1 MTGIEYLPSWVSAPS
16 IGFSLESQQQFL
28 SNTLVLPT
36 KTAGTRTSP
45 FFWLA
50 AFSSTVIVAF
60 ILFPLFEML
69 NQPSFKALREA
80 VSDRD
85 VVYSIWL
92 SIYASGTAALISLVF
107 GTPFAYLLARHEF
120 YGKKFL
126 ESVIDLPIM
135 IPHPVVGIAILSIA
149 GRNHWLGRVMQ
160 QVGIEIM
167 GTFTGLVTVLTFVGL
182 PFYVDT
188 AKAGF
193 EAIPERLENVSRSL
207 GATAAGTFFRVT
219 LPLGWRSMVIGMIM
233 CTARAV
239 SEFGAVVIVA
249 YHPMVAPVM
258 IYERFTAYGLKYSQP
273 VAVWLILVCLF
284 LFLLLRFFS
293 TPVKKAA

>member
-1 MTGIEYLPSWVSAPS
+1 MRGLPLKSV
-16 IGFSLESQQQFL
+16 
-28 SNTLVLPT
+28 
-36 KTAGTRTSP
+36 GTRTGP
-45 FFWLA
+45 FLWLA
-50 AFSSTVIVAF
+50 LFSGTVIIAF
-60 ILFPLFEML
+60 ILFPLFEMV
-69 NQPSFKALREA
+69 NQPSLKSLGEA
-80 VSDRD
+80 ISDRN
-85 VVYSIWL
+85 VVHSIWL
-92 SIYASGTAALISLVF
+92 SICASGTAALLSLVF
-107 GTPFAYLLARHEF
+107 GTPFAYLLARREF

-149 GRNHWLGRVMQ
+149 GRNHWLGRAMQ

-182 PFYVDT
+182 PFYVNT

-193 EAIPERLENVSRSL
+193 EAIPARLENVSRSL
-207 GATAAGTFFRVT
+207 GATMAGTFFRVT
-219 LPLGWRSMVIGMIM
+219 LPLGWRSMVVGMIM

-258 IYERFTAYGLKYSQP
+258 IYERFTAYGLEYSQP
-273 VAVWLILVCLF
+273 VAVWLILVCLL

-293 TPVKKAA
+293 TSTKKAA

>member
-1 MTGIEYLPSWVSAPS
+1 M
-16 IGFSLESQQQFL
+16 
-28 SNTLVLPT
+28 
-36 KTAGTRTSP
+36 
-45 FFWLA
+45 A
-50 AFSSTVIVAF
+50 AFSGTVIVAF
-60 ILFPLFEML
+60 ILLPLIEMVT
-69 NQPSFKALREA
+69 QPSLASLGEA
-80 VSDRD
+80 AADRD
-85 VVYSIWL
+85 VISSIWL
-92 SIYASGTAALISLVF
+92 SIYTSGTAALISLVF
-107 GTPFAYLLARHEF
+107 GTPFAYLLARRDF
-120 YGKKFL
+120 AGKKFL

-149 GRNHWLGRVMQ
+149 GRNHWLGSLMQ
-160 QVGIEIM
+160 QVGIQIM
-167 GTFTGLVTVLTFVGL
+167 GTVTGLVTVLTFVGL
-182 PFYVDT
+182 PFYINT

-219 LPLGWRSMVIGMIM
+219 LPLGWRSMVVGMIM

-273 VAVWLILVCLF
+273 VAFWLILVCLL
-284 LFLLLRFFS
+284 LFLLLRLFS
-293 TPVKKAA
+293 MPPKKTA

>member
-1 MTGIEYLPSWVSAPS
+1 MAGVLT
-16 IGFSLESQQQFL
+16 FSGKRSGPL
-28 SNTLVLPT
+28 
-36 KTAGTRTSP
+36 
-45 FFWLA
+45 FWLT

-60 ILFPLFEML
+60 ILFPLFEMVT
-69 NQPSFKALREA
+69 QPSLGALGEA
-80 VSDRD
+80 AADRD
-85 VVYSIWL
+85 VVRAIWL
-92 SIYASGTAALISLVF
+92 SIYTSGMAALISLVF
-107 GTPFAYLLARHEF
+107 GTPFAYLLARRNF
-120 YGKKFL
+120 FGKKFL

-149 GRNHWLGRVMQ
+149 GRNHWLGRAMQ

-167 GTFTGLVTVLTFVGL
+167 GTTTGLVTVLTFVGL
-182 PFYVDT
+182 PFYVNT

-207 GATAAGTFFRVT
+207 GASAATTFFRVT
-219 LPLGWRSMVIGMIM
+219 LPLGWRSMVVGMIM

-273 VAVWLILVCLF
+273 VAVWLILVCLL
-284 LFLLLRFFS
+284 LFLLIRFFS
-293 TPVKKAA
+293 TSKTKAP